1 MNSRRMILTL
11 CLIILLV
18 VGLTGCKGKKATET
32 QIPTEPLLVATDVP
46 VKNTPQ
52 PPKPTT
58 LPATPK
64 ETSFIATKF
73 SDFAGLWTTKTGN
86 KTYRLNIQANGTV
99 NVRVWDGGK
108 WKKVIS
114 ANSKF
119 NGQKLVFKAG
129 SGCNKSGTYKVRVF
143 QLSGQTGRIVINL
156 VSDKCS
162 ARTSALKNTWVP
174 YQP

>member
-1 MNSRRMILTL
+1 MNTRRMILTL

-18 VGLTGCKGKKATET
+18 TGLTGCKGKKATEA
-32 QIPTEPLLVATDVP
+32 QIPTEQPLVATEAP
-46 VKNTPQ
+46 VNITPQ
-52 PPKPTT
+52 PAVPTT
-58 LPATPK
+58 LPDTPK

-73 SDFAGLWTTKTGN
+73 SDIAGLWTTNPGN
-86 KTYRLNIQANGTV
+86 KTYRLNILADGTV
-99 NVRVWDGGK
+99 NVRVLDAGK

-114 ANSKF
+114 TKGKF
-119 NGQKLVFKAG
+119 DGKNLVIQAG
-129 SGCNKSGTYKVRVF
+129 SSCNKSGTYKVKVF

-162 ARTSALKNTWVP
+162 TRTSVLRNTWVP